1 MGVSQAPDAAEEA
14 VGALDAG
21 VRPLQAHV
29 RRRGEHHEQAAGIGT
44 VLVDH
49 RLRVD
54 AVVLR
59 LRHLL
64 GAADLDRLA
73 VALQARADD
82 LGLGVTLDLDVGRV
96 EPVLAAVG
104 GGPVV
109 GIGDHHALGQQVLER
124 LVAADQALVAHQL
137 VEEARIEQVQDGVL
151 DAADVLVDRQ
161 PVVGRLPVQHAAFE
175 LRAGV
180 AGEIPGRLDEG
191 VHGVGFALGRLAAFR
206 AAAFVEFRHLRQRRT
221 GAVRYHVFRQHHRQL
236 VGRHRDVAASLAV
249 DDRDRAAPVAL
260 AADAP
265 VAQAELGA
273 RLAQALGLEVGAD
286 GVEGGLVAEVVVLAG
301 VDGEHGLVLGAVPLL
316 PDAGLEVVVALD
328 LGDHLADRQAVLVGE
343 LEVALVMAGH
353 RHHRAFA
360 VVHQHVVGDPYR
372 QLVAGQRVF
381 DEQGSGH
388 AFLLL
393 GGDVGLGDAAALAFV
408 DERLQLRVVLRGL
421 GGQRVFGGDGDVGG
435 AHQGVR
441 TGGEHLQL
449 AGVADGGLVV
459 GEADLH
465 PTRLA
470 DPVALHGLHLLRPAG
485 QVVEALQ
492 QFLGVGGDLEVV
504 HRDLALLDQRA
515 GAPAAPVD
523 HLLVGE
529 YGLVDRVPVDR
540 AVLAVDH
547 PFFEQAGEQP
557 LLPAVVVRLAGGDLA
572 APVDRQAEAVQ
583 LRLHVGD
590 VVVGPGRR
598 GDVVLHRG
606 VFRRHAERVPA
617 HRLQHVAA
625 LHAVVAADHVADGV
639 VAHVAHVQ
647 LAARI
652 REHRQAVELLLVG

>member
-1 MGVSQAPDAAEEA
+1 M
-14 VGALDAG
+14 
-21 VRPLQAHV
+21 
-29 RRRGEHHEQAAGIGT
+29 
-44 VLVDH
+44 
-49 RLRVD
+49 
-54 AVVLR
+54 
-59 LRHLL
+59 
-64 GAADLDRLA
+64 
-73 VALQARADD
+73 
-82 LGLGVTLDLDVGRV
+82 
-96 EPVLAAVG
+96 
-104 GGPVV
+104 
-109 GIGDHHALGQQVLER
+109 
-124 LVAADQALVAHQL
+124 
-137 VEEARIEQVQDGVL
+137 
-151 DAADVLVDRQ
+151 
-161 PVVGRLPVQHAAFE
+161 
-175 LRAGV
+175 
-180 AGEIPGRLDEG
+180 
-191 VHGVGFALGRLAAFR
+191 
-206 AAAFVEFRHLRQRRT
+206 
-221 GAVRYHVFRQHHRQL
+221 
-236 VGRHRDVAASLAV
+236 
-249 DDRDRAAPVAL
+249 
-260 AADAP
+260 
-265 VAQAELGA
+265 
-273 RLAQALGLEVGAD
+273 
-286 GVEGGLVAEVVVLAG
+286 
-301 VDGEHGLVLGAVPLL
+301 
-316 PDAGLEVVVALD
+316 
-328 LGDHLADRQAVLVGE
+328 
-343 LEVALVMAGH
+343 
-353 RHHRAFA
+353 
-360 VVHQHVVGDPYR
+360 
-372 QLVAGQRVF
+372 F

-408 DERLQLRVVLRGL
+408 DERLQLRVVLRCL

-465 PTRLA
+465 PARLA

-529 YGLVDRVPVDR
+529 YGLVDRIPIDR